1 MMDGF
6 SQKVWTVSELNEAV
20 RDLLEGRFDHL
31 WVEGEVADLRRP
43 SSGHAYFSLKDPGGQ
58 IRAVLFR
65 SSAAVL
71 KFRLEDG
78 MRVLCRGRLS
88 VYPVRGEYQLIVSA
102 AEPSGIGALQRAFE
116 ELKARLEAEGLFDRS
131 RKKPLPFLPRRIGV
145 VTSPSGSVLRDI
157 LHVAGRRFPSA
168 DILIAPVRVQG
179 AEAPPEIVRA
189 LEDLQAEG
197 LVDVIILA
205 RGGGSLEDLAP
216 FNDERVARAVAAS
229 AVPVVSAVG
238 HETDYTIADFV
249 ADLRAPTPSAAAE
262 LVVPVRR
269 DLLAAVES
277 LRGRL
282 LKGMDRSAFRWR
294 ERIDRASQRLRDP
307 VRRIAESRLTLD
319 DRLQRLQRLL
329 QESLSNRT
337 YRLAYAAGQL
347 RHADPRE
354 RIRRH
359 GLRLETLRKDLV
371 RALEIECR
379 GKRQRVGTNAAR
391 LDALNPLGV
400 LRRGYA
406 VARRLP
412 DGSLITDS
420 ALLDEGTLVDVRVA
434 SGGFRAAVKDTY
446 RS

>member
-43 SSGHAYFSLKDPGGQ
+43 SSGHAYFSLKDAGGQ

-65 SSAAVL
+65 SSAAAL

-78 MRVLCRGRLS
+78 MRVLCRGRLG

-157 LHVAGRRFPSA
+157 LHVAGRRFPSVN
-168 DILIAPVRVQG
+168 ILVAPVRVQG
-179 AEAPPEIVRA
+179 AESPPEIVRA

-197 LVDVIILA
+197 LADVIILA

-216 FNDERVARAVAAS
+216 FNDERVARAIAAS
-229 AVPVVSAVG
+229 AIPVVSAVG

-269 DLLAAVES
+269 DLLAVVDS

-282 LKGMDRSAFRWR
+282 LTGMDRSASRRR

-354 RIRRH
+354 RIHRH
-359 GLRLETLRKDLV
+359 GFHLETLRKDLV
-371 RALEIECR
+371 RALEIECQ

-412 DGSLITDS
+412 DGSLITDA

>member
-1 MMDGF
+1 MIDGF

-20 RDLLEGRFDHL
+20 RDLLEGQFDHL

-43 SSGHAYFSLKDPGGQ
+43 SSGHVYFSLKDSGGQ
-58 IRAVLFR
+58 VRAVLFR
-65 SSAAVL
+65 SSATAL

-78 MRVLCRGRLS
+78 MRVLCRGRLG
-88 VYPVRGEYQLIVSA
+88 VYPLRGEYQLVVST
-102 AEPSGIGALQRAFE
+102 AEPYGIGALQRAFE
-116 ELKARLEAEGLFDRS
+116 QLKARLEAEGLFDRS
-131 RKKPLPFLPRRIGV
+131 RKKPVPFLPGRIGV

-157 LHVAGRRFPSA
+157 LHVTARRFPSVPL
-168 DILIAPVRVQG
+168 LIAPVRVQG

-189 LEDLQAEG
+189 LADLQEAG
-197 LVDVIILA
+197 GVDVIILA

-229 AVPVVSAVG
+229 PIPVVSAVG

-269 DLLAAVES
+269 DLLGAVES

-282 LKGMDRSAFRWR
+282 AKGLERDLSRWG
-294 ERIDRASQRLRDP
+294 ERIALARQRLRDP
-307 VRRIAESRLTLD
+307 ARRIAERRLALD

-329 QESLSNRT
+329 QESVSNRKH
-337 YRLAYAAGQL
+337 RLAYAGGQL

-354 RIRRH
+354 RIRRDARH
-359 GLRLETLRKDLV
+359 LDTLRKDLI
-371 RALEIECR
+371 RSLETVLQRE
-379 GKRQRVGTNAAR
+379 RQRVRTHAAR
-391 LDALNPLGV
+391 LDALNPLAV

-406 VARRLP
+406 IARRLP
-412 DGSLITDS
+412 EGSLI
-420 ALLDEGTLVDVRVA
+420 LDADPLAEGTLVDVRVA
-434 SGGFRAAVKDTY
+434 AGGFRAAVKETY